1 MATKSFIKE
10 FSVNKRNAPNVVRAL
25 ANPKPIILPQTKR
38 VEEVKKGSIKNFF
51 KMEE

>member
-10 FSVNKRNAPNVVRAL
+10 FSINKKNAGNVVKAL
-25 ANPKPIILPQTKR
+25 ANPKPIVLLQKKPVENVKR
-38 VEEVKKGSIKNFF
+38 DQIKKFF